1 MFPHRKPRFAAFLVA
16 VGALAL
22 VSPCVAQAPGLTR
35 HDLQRHD
42 LDTPGQET
50 LQTRVDFAPGA
61 VAPRHRHPGE
71 EIVYVLKGQL
81 VYEIDG
87 QPART
92 LGPGDVAFIPTGTWH
107 SVRNVTPLADGGGE
121 AWELATYV
129 VAKGKPLVELAR

>member
-1 MFPHRKPRFAAFLVA
+1 MFLKRPVA
-16 VGALAL
+16 LPVALAVIAL
-22 VSPCVAQAPGLTR
+22 ATAGVAQAPGLTR

-71 EIVYVLKGQL
+71 EIVYVLKGTL

-92 LGPGDVAFIPTGTWH
+92 LNPGDVTFIPTGTWH
-107 SVRNVTPLADGGGE
+107 TVRNVGPGE
-121 AWELATYV
+121 ASELATYV
-129 VAKGKPLVELAR
+129 VAKGKPLVELAK